1 LFLFTK
7 ELSHMSVSTK
17 KKTFLGFGLG
27 AVQSG
32 LMLFEAY
39 KSNNFSRFV
48 IVEVNPDLVKDIRS
62 NHCTMT
68 INTAT
73 KKGILKSI
81 ISGFEIYNP
90 TDERDQSAIASAIH
104 DADEMATAIPSTDFY
119 DLGDNSLARSL
130 ARNVNSKKPQIV
142 YASENNNYAAEILLE
157 KIKTYAVNGALS
169 QFQTIN
175 TVIGKMGG
183 VIQDDMTVQELGL
196 DRITPESKT
205 AVLVEEFNHI
215 IVSKIHLPNFQRGI
229 EVFQEKDD
237 LLPFE
242 EAKLFGHNAVHSM
255 LGFFAALR
263 GYTFMSEIRNDPKL
277 YEYGVRAFMGE
288 SGAFLL
294 DKYKKFDDPLFTR
307 EGFTF
312 YATDLLERMTNPY
325 LRDEVQRICRDPL
338 RKLDYD
344 DRFFGTIRGALRHG
358 VRPTILPKAVIAAI
372 CYIIKSKV
380 DTGFPY
386 PDSVEELSADTV
398 KSIVKALWKN
408 KPLDDIDNEILN
420 LVAGQFDEFC
430 EEFVRSS
437 TCRGRGEPTD
447 S

>member
-1 LFLFTK
+1 
-7 ELSHMSVSTK
+7 MSIPLTK
-17 KKTFLGFGLG
+17 KAFLGFGLG

-39 KSNNFSRFV
+39 KSNNFRRFV
-48 IVEVNPDLVKDIRS
+48 ILEVNADLVKDIRS
-62 NHCTMT
+62 NGCVIT

-73 KKGILKSI
+73 KNGIIKST

-90 TDERDQSAIASAIH
+90 TDESDQASIASAIH
-104 DADEMATAIPSTDFY
+104 EADEMATAIPSTDFY
-119 DLGDNSLARSL
+119 DLGAHSLAKLL
-130 ARNVNSKKPQIV
+130 AENINPEKPQII
-142 YASENNNYAAEILLE
+142 YASENNNYAAEILLD
-157 KIKTYAVNGALS
+157 KINSYADPGRLG

-183 VIQDDMTVQELGL
+183 VIQDEITVKELGL

-215 IVSKIHLPNFQRGI
+215 IISKVHLQNYRRGI

-242 EAKLFGHNAVHSM
+242 EAKLFGHNAIHSM

-277 YEYGVRAFMGE
+277 FQYGVRAFMDE

-294 DKYKKFDDPLFTR
+294 DKYKDFGDPLFTP
-307 EGFTF
+307 EGFTY

-344 DRFFGTIRGALRHG
+344 DRFFGTIRGALEHN
-358 VRPTILPKAVIAAI
+358 VRPTILAKAVLGAI
-372 CYIIKSKV
+372 CYMIKNKV
-380 DTGFPY
+380 DTGFPL
-386 PDSVEELSADTV
+386 PDSVEDLNAENAQA
-398 KSIVKALWKN
+398 IVTALWKN
-408 KPLDDIDNEILN
+408 KPPDDSGKQCLN
-420 LVAGQFDEFC
+420 LIVSQFDDFKKEFIQ
-430 EEFVRSS
+430 S
-437 TCRGRGEPTD
+437 
-447 S
+447 

>member
-1 LFLFTK
+1 MNVTSQK
-7 ELSHMSVSTK
+7 R
-17 KKTFLGFGLG
+17 TFLGFGLG

-39 KSNNFSRFV
+39 KSNNFGRFV
-48 IVEVNPDLVKDIRS
+48 ILEVNADLVRDVRS
-62 NHCTMT
+62 NGCVIT

-73 KKGILKSI
+73 KSGIIKST

-90 TDERDQSAIASAIH
+90 ADPQDQVPIASAIH
-104 DADEMATAIPSTDFY
+104 EADEMATAIPSTDFY
-119 DLGDNSLARSL
+119 DLGDHSLALLL
-130 ARNVNSKKPQIV
+130 ALNINPGKPQIL

-157 KIKTYAVNGALS
+157 KIKAYADDKRLS

-183 VIQDDMTVQELGL
+183 VIQDDVTVKELGL
-196 DRITPESKT
+196 DRMTPESRT

-215 IVSKIHLPNFQRGI
+215 IISKIHLQNYRRGI

-277 YEYGVRAFMGE
+277 CEYGVRAFMDE

-294 DKYKKFDDPLFTR
+294 DKYKDFNDPLFTR

-344 DRFFGTIRGALRHG
+344 DRFFGTIRGALQHN
-358 VRPTILPKAVIAAI
+358 VRSTILSKAVLGAL
-372 CYIIKSKV
+372 CYIIRNKIE
-380 DTGFPY
+380 TGFPY
-386 PDSVEELSADTV
+386 PGTVEELNVENVRSLV
-398 KSIVKALWKN
+398 MALWKN
-408 KPLDDIDNEILN
+408 KTLGEYDNECVN
-420 LVAGQFDEFC
+420 LIVAQIDEFH
-430 EEFVRSS
+430 EEFIQ
-437 TCRGRGEPTD
+437 
-447 S
+447 

>member
-1 LFLFTK
+1 
-7 ELSHMSVSTK
+7 MSVPSE

-27 AVQSG
+27 AVQCG

-39 KSNNFSRFV
+39 KSNNFKRFV
-48 IVEVNPDLVKDIRS
+48 ILEVNAALVEAVRA
-62 NHCTMT
+62 NHCVVT

-73 KKGILKSI
+73 RNGIIKST
-81 ISGFEIYNP
+81 ISRFEIYNP
-90 TDERDQSAIASAIH
+90 NDQKDQASIASAIH

-119 DLGDNSLARSL
+119 DLGDNSLARIL
-130 ARNVNSKKPQIV
+130 AKNINPGKPQIL

-157 KIKTYAVNGALS
+157 KIKTYADDNTLS
-169 QFQTIN
+169 RFQTVN

-183 VIQDDMTVQELGL
+183 VIQDDVTIQELGL
-196 DRITPESKT
+196 DRMTPDSKT

-215 IVSKIHLPNFQRGI
+215 IISKIRLSHYQRGI

-263 GYTFMSEIRNDPKL
+263 GYTFMSEIRNDRNL
-277 YEYGVRAFMGE
+277 YEYGVRAFMDE

-294 DKYKKFDDPLFTR
+294 TKYRDFDDPLFTK

-338 RKLDYD
+338 RKLEYD
-344 DRFFGTIRGALRHG
+344 DRFFGTIRGALKHN
-358 VRPTILPKAVIAAI
+358 VRPTILSKAVLGGI
-372 CYIIKSKV
+372 CYIIKNKV
-380 DTGFPY
+380 DAGFPL
-386 PDSVEELSADTV
+386 PSSAEELNSDTV
-398 KSIVKALWKN
+398 RSIVTALWKN
-408 KPLDDIDNEILN
+408 KVLNDFDKECLN
-420 LVAGQFDEFC
+420 LVVAQFDDFRKEFMQA
-430 EEFVRSS
+430 
-437 TCRGRGEPTD
+437 
-447 S
+447 

>member
-1 LFLFTK
+1 
-7 ELSHMSVSTK
+7 MSVSS

-39 KSNNFSRFV
+39 KSNNFARFV
-48 IVEVNPDLVKDIRS
+48 ILEVNADLVREIRS
-62 NHCTMT
+62 HRCTMT

-73 KKGILKSI
+73 KNGIIKSI

-90 TDERDQSAIASAIH
+90 TDQNDQASIASAIH

-119 DLGDNSLARSL
+119 DLGDNSLAQSL
-130 ARNVNSKKPQIV
+130 ARNVNPKKPQII
-142 YASENNNYAAEILLE
+142 YASENNNYAAEILLD
-157 KIKTYAVNGALS
+157 KIKAYADNGTLN

-183 VIQDDMTVQELGL
+183 VIQDDLTVQALGL

-215 IVSKIHLPNFQRGI
+215 IISKIRLPNYQRGI

-277 YEYGVRAFMGE
+277 YEYGVRAFMDE
-288 SGAFLL
+288 SRAFLL
-294 DKYKKFDDPLFTR
+294 DKYKKFDDPLFTTK
-307 EGFTF
+307 GFTF
-312 YATDLLERMTNPY
+312 YGTDLLERMTNPY
-325 LRDEVQRICRDPL
+325 LRDEVQRICRDPM

-344 DRFFGTIRGALRHG
+344 DRFFGTIRGALQHG
-358 VRPTILPKAVIAAI
+358 VRPTILSKAVIGAI
-372 CYIIKSKV
+372 CYIIKNKV
-380 DTGFPY
+380 DAGFPY
-386 PDSVEELSADTV
+386 PDTMKDLTAENV
-398 KSIVKALWKN
+398 KSIVRALWKN
-408 KPLDDIDNEILN
+408 KPLDDIANECLN
-420 LVAGQFDEFC
+420 LIVGQFDEFC
-430 EEFVRSS
+430 EEFIHPVS
-437 TCRGRGEPTD
+437 
-447 S
+447 

>member
-1 LFLFTK
+1 
-7 ELSHMSVSTK
+7 MSVSSK

-39 KSNNFSRFV
+39 KSNNFGRFV
-48 IVEVNPDLVKDIRS
+48 ILEVNADLVRDVRS
-62 NHCTMT
+62 NRCVIT

-73 KKGILKSI
+73 KNGIIKSI
-81 ISGFEIYNP
+81 ISGFEIYNL
-90 TDERDQSAIASAIH
+90 TDQKDRASIASAIH
-104 DADEMATAIPSTDFY
+104 EADEMATAIPSTDFY
-119 DLGDNSLARSL
+119 DLGDNSLAWLL
-130 ARNVNSKKPQIV
+130 AHNVNSKKPQII
-142 YASENNNYAAEILLE
+142 YASENNNYAAEILLD
-157 KIKTYAVNGALS
+157 KIKAYADNGTLN

-183 VIQDDMTVQELGL
+183 VIQDDITVQELGL
-196 DRITPESKT
+196 DRMTPQSKT

-215 IVSKIHLPNFQRGI
+215 IISKIHLPNYQRGI

-263 GYTFMSEIRNDPKL
+263 GYTFMSEIRNDRKL
-277 YEYGVRAFMGE
+277 YEYGVRAFMNE

-294 DKYKKFDDPLFTR
+294 DKYKKFDDPLFTG

-312 YATDLLERMTNPY
+312 YATSLLERMTNPY

-344 DRFFGTIRGALRHG
+344 DRFFGTIRGALQHG
-358 VRPTILPKAVIAAI
+358 IRPAILPKAVIAAI
-372 CYIIKSKV
+372 CYIIKNKV
-380 DTGFPY
+380 DAGFPY
-386 PDSVEELSADTV
+386 PDSVEDLKAENV
-398 KSIVKALWKN
+398 KSTVKALWKN
-408 KPLDDIDNEILN
+408 RPLDDVGNESLN
-420 LVAGQFDEFC
+420 LVVGQFDEFC
-430 EEFVRSS
+430 EEFIR
-437 TCRGRGEPTD
+437 
-447 S
+447 

>member
-1 LFLFTK
+1 
-7 ELSHMSVSTK
+7 MSVLST

-48 IVEVNPDLVKDIRS
+48 ILEVNVDLVREIRS
-62 NHCTMT
+62 NHCTIT

-73 KKGILKSI
+73 KNGIIKSV

-90 TDERDQSAIASAIH
+90 TDWKDQVSIASAIH
-104 DADEMATAIPSTDFY
+104 EADEMATAIPSTDFY
-119 DLGDNSLARSL
+119 DQGDNSLARLL
-130 ARNVNSKKPQIV
+130 AHNVNRRKPQII
-142 YASENNNYAAEILLE
+142 YASENNNYAAEILLD
-157 KIKTYAVNGALS
+157 KIKAYADTGTLS

-183 VIQDDMTVQELGL
+183 VIQDEMTVKELGL
-196 DRITPESKT
+196 ERMTPESKT

-215 IVSKIHLPNFQRGI
+215 IISKIRLQNYQRGI
-229 EVFQEKDD
+229 EVFQEKED

-277 YEYGVRAFMGE
+277 YEYGVRAFMDE

-294 DKYKKFDDPLFTR
+294 HKYKDFGDSLFTR
-307 EGFTF
+307 DGFTY

-344 DRFFGTIRGALRHG
+344 DRFFGTIRGALQHG
-358 VRPTILPKAVIAAI
+358 VRPTILPKAVLGAI
-372 CYIIKSKV
+372 CYIIENKV
-380 DTGFPY
+380 AASFPY
-386 PDSVEELSADTV
+386 PDSVEELNPENV
-398 KSIVKALWKN
+398 KSIVMALWKN
-408 KPLDDIDNEILN
+408 KPLDDASNECLN
-420 LVAGQFDEFC
+420 LIVGQLDEFYD
-430 EEFVRSS
+430 EFVR
-437 TCRGRGEPTD
+437 GRRL
-447 S
+447 

>member
-1 LFLFTK
+1 MIVPLP
-7 ELSHMSVSTK
+7 

-39 KSNNFSRFV
+39 KSDNFGRFV
-48 IVEVNPDLVKDIRS
+48 ILEVNADLVREIRS
-62 NHCTMT
+62 NRCTMT

-73 KKGILKSI
+73 NSGIVKST

-90 TDERDQSAIASAIH
+90 ADPKDQSSIAAAIH
-104 DADEMATAIPSTDFY
+104 EADEMATAIPSTDFY
-119 DLGDNSLARSL
+119 DVGDNSLARLL
-130 ARNVNSKKPQIV
+130 AENINPGKPQIL

-157 KIKTYAVNGALS
+157 KIKAYTDAKRLS

-183 VIQDDMTVQELGL
+183 VIQDDITVQELGL
-196 DRITPESKT
+196 DRMTPESRT

-215 IVSKIHLPNFQRGI
+215 IISKIHLQNFRRGI

-242 EAKLFGHNAVHSM
+242 EAKLFGHNAAHSM

-277 YEYGVRAFMGE
+277 YEYGVRAFMDE
-288 SGAFLL
+288 CGAFLL
-294 DKYKKFDDPLFTR
+294 DKYKTFDDPLFTKA
-307 EGFTF
+307 GFTF
-312 YATDLLERMTNPY
+312 YAMDLLERMTNPY
-325 LRDEVQRICRDPL
+325 LRDEVQRICRDPI
-338 RKLDYD
+338 RKLDYG
-344 DRFFGTIRGALRHG
+344 DRFFGTIRGALQHH
-358 VRPTILPKAVIAAI
+358 VRSPILSKAVLGAI
-372 CYIIKSKV
+372 CYIIRNKV

-386 PDSVEELSADTV
+386 PGSVDELNAEKV
-398 KSIVKALWKN
+398 RAIVMALWKN
-408 KPLDDIDNEILN
+408 KTLDEYDNECVNMI
-420 LVAGQFDEFC
+420 VAQIDDFH
-430 EEFVRSS
+430 EEFIR
-437 TCRGRGEPTD
+437 
-447 S
+447 

>member
-1 LFLFTK
+1 
-7 ELSHMSVSTK
+7 MSVSSK

-48 IVEVNPDLVKDIRS
+48 ILEVNANLVRDIRA

-73 KKGILKSI
+73 KNGIIKSI

-90 TDERDQSAIASAIH
+90 NDPKDRAFIASAIH
-104 DADEMATAIPSTDFY
+104 EADEMATAIPSTDFY
-119 DLGDNSLARSL
+119 DLGDNPLAWLL
-130 ARNVNSKKPQIV
+130 AHNINSRKPQII
-142 YASENNNYAAEILLE
+142 YASENNNYAAEILQD
-157 KIKTYAVNGALS
+157 KIKTYADYGTMG

-183 VIQDDMTVQELGL
+183 VIQDDVTVQKLGL

-215 IVSKIHLPNFQRGI
+215 IISKIHLPNYQRGI

-277 YEYGVRAFMGE
+277 YEYGVRAFMDE
-288 SGAFLL
+288 SGAFLM

-307 EGFTF
+307 VGFTF

-344 DRFFGTIRGALRHG
+344 DRFFGTIRGALRHN
-358 VRPTILPKAVIAAI
+358 VRATILSKAVLAAI
-372 CYIIKSKV
+372 CYIIKNKV

-386 PDSVEELSADTV
+386 PDSVGDLNAENV
-398 KSIVKALWKN
+398 RSIVMALWKN
-408 KPLDDIDNEILN
+408 KPLDDVSNECLN
-420 LVAGQFDEFC
+420 LIVAQLDEFC
-430 EEFVRSS
+430 GEFIRS
-437 TCRGRGEPTD
+437 
-447 S
+447 

>member
-1 LFLFTK
+1 MTVA
-7 ELSHMSVSTK
+7 SD

-39 KSNNFSRFV
+39 KSNNFKRFV
-48 IVEVNPDLVKDIRS
+48 ILEVNADLVKEVRS
-62 NHCTMT
+62 NHCTIA

-73 KKGILKSI
+73 KNGIIKST
-81 ISGFEIYNP
+81 ISGFEIYIP
-90 TDERDQSAIASAIH
+90 TDQRDQASIASAIH

-119 DLGDNSLARSL
+119 DLGDHSIARLLA
-130 ARNVNSKKPQIV
+130 ANVNPDKPQII
-142 YASENNNYAAEILLE
+142 YTAENNNYAAELLLDKVKLYTDE
-157 KIKTYAVNGALS
+157 KRLK

-183 VIQDDMTVQELGL
+183 VIQDDVTVRELGL
-196 DRITPESKT
+196 DRMTPRSKT

-215 IVSKIHLPNFQRGI
+215 IISKIRLPGYKRGI

-255 LGFFAALR
+255 LGYLAALR
-263 GYTFMSEIRNDPKL
+263 GYTFMSGIRDDPVL
-277 YEYGVRAFMGE
+277 YEYGVRSFMDE
-288 SGAFLL
+288 CGASLL
-294 DKYKKFDDPLFTR
+294 RKYRDLGDPLFTP
-307 EGFTF
+307 EGFKF

-344 DRFFGTIRGALRHG
+344 DRFFGTIREALKQNI
-358 VRPTILPKAVIAAI
+358 RPTILAKAVLGAI
-372 CYIIKSKV
+372 CYIIDNKI
-380 DTGFPY
+380 DAGFSY
-386 PDSVEELSADTV
+386 PPSAKELNKRNV
-398 KSIVKALWKN
+398 RSILLALWKD
-408 KPLDDIDNEILN
+408 KPLDDSRKVCLDLID
-420 LVAGQFDEFC
+420 AQFDEFYR
-430 EEFVRSS
+430 EFIQ
-437 TCRGRGEPTD
+437 
-447 S
+447 

>member
-1 LFLFTK
+1 
-7 ELSHMSVSTK
+7 MSGMPA

-39 KSNNFSRFV
+39 KSNNFGRFV
-48 IVEVNPDLVKDIRS
+48 ILEVNAALVREIRA
-62 NHCTMT
+62 NRCTIT

-73 KKGILKSI
+73 KNGIIKST
-81 ISGFEIYNP
+81 ISGFEIYDPADPN
-90 TDERDQSAIASAIH
+90 DQASIASAIH
-104 DADEMATAIPSTDFY
+104 EADEMATAIPSTDFY
-119 DLGDNSLARSL
+119 DLGDNSLARLL
-130 ARNVNSKKPQIV
+130 ARNINPEKPQIL

-157 KIKTYAVNGALS
+157 KIKTYADERSLK

-183 VIQDDMTVQELGL
+183 VIQDDMTVKELGL
-196 DRITPESKT
+196 ERMTPDSKT

-215 IVSKIHLPNFQRGI
+215 IISKIRLRTYRRGI

-277 YEYGVRAFMGE
+277 SEYGVRAFMDE

-294 DKYKKFDDPLFTR
+294 TKYRNFDDPLFTR
-307 EGFTF
+307 EGFSF

-344 DRFFGTIRGALRHG
+344 DRFFGTIRGALQHN
-358 VRPTILPKAVIAAI
+358 VRSTILSKAVLGAL
-372 CYIIKSKV
+372 CYIIRNKIE
-380 DTGFPY
+380 TGFPY
-386 PDSVEELSADTV
+386 PGSVEELNAENVRSMV
-398 KSIVKALWKN
+398 VALWKN
-408 KPLDDIDNEILN
+408 RPLDDSGKECVN
-420 LVAGQFDEFC
+420 LIVAQFDEFH
-430 EEFVRSS
+430 EEFIGTGKR
-437 TCRGRGEPTD
+437 
-447 S
+447 

>member
-1 LFLFTK
+1 
-7 ELSHMSVSTK
+7 MSVLLK
-17 KKTFLGFGLG
+17 KKTFLGIGLG

-39 KSNNFSRFV
+39 KSSNFARFV
-48 IVEVNPDLVKDIRS
+48 ILEVNADLVREIRS

-73 KKGILKSI
+73 RNGIIKSV

-90 TDERDQSAIASAIH
+90 NDQKDRVSIASAIH
-104 DADEMATAIPSTDFY
+104 EADEMATAIPSTDFY
-119 DLGDNSLARSL
+119 DLGDNSLAWLL
-130 ARNVNSKKPQIV
+130 AHNVNSGKPQII
-142 YASENNNYAAEILLE
+142 YASENNNYAAEILLD
-157 KIKTYAVNGALS
+157 KIKAYADNGTLR
-169 QFQTIN
+169 QFQAIN

-183 VIQDDMTVQELGL
+183 VIQDEITVKELGL
-196 DRITPESKT
+196 DRMTPESKT

-215 IVSKIHLPNFQRGI
+215 IISKIRLPNYQRGI

-263 GYTFMSEIRNDPKL
+263 GYTFMSEIRNDPTL
-277 YEYGVRAFMGE
+277 YEYGLHAFMNE

-294 DKYKKFDDPLFTR
+294 DKYRNFDDPLFTR

-344 DRFFGTIRGALRHG
+344 DRFFGTIRGALQYG
-358 VRPTILPKAVIAAI
+358 VRPTILPKAVLGAI
-372 CYIIKSKV
+372 CYIIKNKV
-380 DTGFPY
+380 DVGFPY
-386 PDSVEELSADTV
+386 PDSVEELNAENV
-398 KSIVKALWKN
+398 KSIVSALWKN
-408 KPLDDIDNEILN
+408 KPLDDAGNDCLN
-420 LVAGQFDEFC
+420 LIVGQFDEFC
-430 EEFVRSS
+430 EQFIRF
-437 TCRGRGEPTD
+437 
-447 S
+447 